1 MFSILEIATW
11 PRPGHN
17 RGGVTLGFSFFVSV
31 LPAGRRG
38 GLY

>member
-1 MFSILEIATW
+1 MTDGSW

-17 RGGVTLGFSFFVSV
+17 RGGVTLGFNFFVHSV